1 MSHHDEQIQA
11 IVSSATH
18 GRDKA
23 LAELQ
28 HEATK
33 AELAKQGERR
43 AKDAFDDAMELVGL
57 ARWAEP
63 FPSGPKHTRRAA
75 PPLPPGTTPPPAPG
89 LPPAEVK
96 SPQ

>member
-28 HEATK
+28 HEITK
-33 AELAKQGERR
+33 TQLAQEGERR
-43 AKDAFDDAMELVGL
+43 AKDAFDDAMEIAGILLRVITSKGTIRKGSKRQI
-57 ARWAEP
+57 AHAQAEYA
-63 FPSGPKHTRRAA
+63 KLQIRERD
-75 PPLPPGTTPPPAPG
+75 
-89 LPPAEVK
+89 
-96 SPQ
+96 

>member
-43 AKDAFDDAMELVGL
+43 AKDAFDDAMELVGIL
-57 ARWAEP
+57 LRAITDRGTLRKGSKRNIAHARAE
-63 FPSGPKHTRRAA
+63 FAKLQIRERD
-75 PPLPPGTTPPPAPG
+75 
-89 LPPAEVK
+89 
-96 SPQ
+96 